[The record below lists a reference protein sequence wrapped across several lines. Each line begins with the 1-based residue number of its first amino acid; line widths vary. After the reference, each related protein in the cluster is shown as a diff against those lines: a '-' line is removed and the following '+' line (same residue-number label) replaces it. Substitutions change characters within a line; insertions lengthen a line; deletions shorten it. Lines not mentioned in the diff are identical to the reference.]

1 MDYSSWDHKELDMTK
16 RLTQKNKHVFLGGV
30 EIYSFQE
37 YTTPRKSETSN
48 LCTFP
53 PSLGSKVLSLQ
64 S

>member
-48 LCTFP
+48 